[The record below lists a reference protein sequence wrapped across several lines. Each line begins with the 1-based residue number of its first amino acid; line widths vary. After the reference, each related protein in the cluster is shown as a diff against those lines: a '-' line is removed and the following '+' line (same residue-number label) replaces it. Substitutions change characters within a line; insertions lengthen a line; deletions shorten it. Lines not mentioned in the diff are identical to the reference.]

1 MPNGR
6 ATSAVELPAGGGGDH
21 VADRAAESRFDVTAG
36 QVLGRSV
43 GGAALLFDQV
53 NAVMSAIP

>member
-1 MPNGR
+1 MPNAR

-21 VADRAAESRFDVTAG
+21 AADRAAESPFDVTAG

-43 GGAALLFDQV
+43 GGATLLSDQV
-53 NAVMSAIP
+53 NGVISAIP